1 MSDLLQES
9 SCGAFTSSIQS
20 RICNNIAQ
28 ESDLLE
34 VVRRSQGDNGSGTA
48 EDQVVVQR
56 NDFRSSTK
64 IEALLERLRGSELS
78 WMTS

>member
-9 SCGAFTSSIQS
+9 SCGAFSISIQC
-20 RICNNIAQ
+20 RIYNSIAQ

-34 VVRRSQGDNGSGTA
+34 VVRRSQGDNGSGTV
-48 EDQVVVQR
+48 EDQVIVQR

-64 IEALLERLRGSELS
+64 IEALLERLREFELS